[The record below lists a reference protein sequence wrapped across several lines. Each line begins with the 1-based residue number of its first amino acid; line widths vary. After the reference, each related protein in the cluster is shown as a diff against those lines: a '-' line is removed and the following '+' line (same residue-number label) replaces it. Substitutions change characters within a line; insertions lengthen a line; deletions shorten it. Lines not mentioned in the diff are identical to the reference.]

1 MTDRQ
6 KILDEI
12 KRLKEWE
19 PIAIPQAQRRKE
31 IQCAR
36 LGVLIGLEDF
46 INSLPAEQ
54 DKTKHT
60 NFEVA
65 ESEKYSFVTGQFL
78 ECRASFNE
86 FEEDNSYWLE
96 YVGDDNYIGRS
107 DNILNQKFHITPRQL
122 FTLFTQEHCPKG
134 DGTGIKEET
143 NIPTGYGKYVD
154 ECLNKAAKRFFPN
167 GEDAYSVAGLFHA
180 GVKCGVSLQ
189 ENASREAIT
198 MPLAERIKDKIEQ
211 LKEEASYHENVQS
224 VLNKLKVYI
233 DIISTEQPSE
243 ELEKAAAALTNE
255 IVGELN
261 VWDYTDHSG
270 HNSHWHSFKEGVVAG
285 AKWQKE
291 QTISKACEWLNKNVV
306 EYHPRKGQLRPIV
319 NINAF
324 REAMEN

>member
-54 DKTKHT
+54 DKT
-60 NFEVA
+60 
-65 ESEKYSFVTGQFL
+65 
-78 ECRASFNE
+78 
-86 FEEDNSYWLE
+86 
-96 YVGDDNYIGRS
+96 
-107 DNILNQKFHITPRQL
+107 
-122 FTLFTQEHCPKG
+122 
-134 DGTGIKEET
+134 
-143 NIPTGYGKYVD
+143 
-154 ECLNKAAKRFFPN
+154 
-167 GEDAYSVAGLFHA
+167 
-180 GVKCGVSLQ
+180 
-189 ENASREAIT
+189 NASRKAIT

-211 LKEEASYHENVQS
+211 LKGEASYHENVQS